1 MICFMATS
9 KLAVFFTCVR
19 LVREWW
25 PPVNVAEDYRQHAQ
39 SPQIKVLDPSKYS
52 IFLDR
57 AQ

>member
-1 MICFMATS
+1 MATS